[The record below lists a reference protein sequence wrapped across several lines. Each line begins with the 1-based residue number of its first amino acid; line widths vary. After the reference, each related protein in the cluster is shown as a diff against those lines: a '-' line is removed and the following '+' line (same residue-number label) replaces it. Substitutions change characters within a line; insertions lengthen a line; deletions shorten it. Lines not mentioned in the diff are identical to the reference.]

1 MQKVIG
7 NKSLTEEDLKP
18 VLTAFKQRLME
29 KNVAL
34 EVADKITESVGQT
47 LLETKTK
54 TFTSVEATVRTA
66 IHDALVKILTPKRH
80 IDLIADVAKA
90 KLEHKPYVAVFIGV
104 NGVGKS
110 TNLAKVAYMLKNSGF
125 SVMLAA
131 CDNFRAGAVEQIKV
145 HGRAL
150 DIPVFDRGYK
160 EEPPE
165 IAYQA
170 IKEATAK
177 RIDVVLIDT
186 AGRMQDNTLLMKA
199 LSRLISVNKPNLV
212 VFIGEALVGND
223 AIDQITKFNEAISEF
238 SPDDVRREIDAI
250 ILSKFDTVDDK
261 VGTAVSMCYSTS
273 KPILYVGV
281 GQKYQNLR
289 KLNINTIVHALM
301 S

>member
-1 MQKVIG
+1 MEQFVDSDKEVEQSSFFKKIVGSVQKVIG

-170 IKEATAK
+170 IKEVHFLSILGNREENRRCANRYCWAYAGQYTANEGPLP
-177 RIDVVLIDT
+177 ID
-186 AGRMQDNTLLMKA
+186 
-199 LSRLISVNKPNLV
+199 
-212 VFIGEALVGND
+212 
-223 AIDQITKFNEAISEF
+223 F
-238 SPDDVRREIDAI
+238 SKQTQPCRVHRR
-250 ILSKFDTVDDK
+250 
-261 VGTAVSMCYSTS
+261 GVS
-273 KPILYVGV
+273 G
-281 GQKYQNLR
+281 
-289 KLNINTIVHALM
+289 
-301 S
+301 